1 MNQSINQQSINQ
13 GVNQQSMAAITAL
26 HHSSIHTRQPTPHLS
41 TNQSMLVGEAQ
52 VSPGWREHKRQRS
65 SPSCQG
71 CIYEEATGF
80 TQQALS
86 PDWGCR
92 GSQPSHHGQRGCRL
106 APGSPSPTP
115 PATPSPARIARIV
128 SPARIASPAC
138 VASPFQQDDDALYDE
153 SPSPLAR
160 NYDAVPTL
168 EQCGDCKKAN
178 KPGDLCEAGLCKG
191 CCDGISC
198 WPAPAPDAVAD
209 AADAAALGDAGY
221 YKVRRFKQAQLQ
233 LAPVAPVESP
243 IADTL
248 CDHPMLIIM
257 LCWL

>member
-1 MNQSINQQSINQ
+1 
-13 GVNQQSMAAITAL
+13 
-26 HHSSIHTRQPTPHLS
+26 
-41 TNQSMLVGEAQ
+41 
-52 VSPGWREHKRQRS
+52 
-65 SPSCQG
+65 
-71 CIYEEATGF
+71 
-80 TQQALS
+80 
-86 PDWGCR
+86 
-92 GSQPSHHGQRGCRL
+92 
-106 APGSPSPTP
+106 
-115 PATPSPARIARIV
+115 
-128 SPARIASPAC
+128 
-138 VASPFQQDDDALYDE
+138 LYDE

-209 AADAAALGDAGY
+209 AAALGDAGY

-248 CDHPMLIIM
+248 CDHPMLICSAGYSLIEDFSYVPVCPDCGKLVRCGHRGFCPE
-257 LCWL
+257 LCGCDDYLARYPPDY